1 MDLTKVEE
9 RALVPLWGALSKKG
23 RLKYHIDFVASD
35 DYGQRPW
42 YRFESR
48 YVFIDINTGVLQ
60 FRAPVN
66 SINQFIWN
74 VVFHRKGTGNPV
86 GEYVNVYV
94 KGYRDTKHI
103 ATATI
108 EGHITSCNNVGK
120 GRYVI
125 EVQAKEEIKVENV
138 G

>member
-1 MDLTKVEE
+1 MDISKVEE
-9 RALVPLWGALSKKG
+9 RALIPLWGALYKRG
-23 RLKYHIDFVASD
+23 RLNYHIDMVAGE
-35 DYGQRPW
+35 YAGRPW

-48 YVFIDINTGVLQ
+48 YVLMDINTGVIQ

-66 SINQFIWN
+66 SINEFIWN
-74 VVFHRKGTGNPV
+74 VIYKKKGSGTPV
-86 GEYVNVYV
+86 GEHVDVYV
-94 KGYRDTKHI
+94 KGYKDTKHI

-108 EGHITSCNNVGK
+108 KGRIVSCNNIGK

-125 EVQAKEEIKVENV
+125 EIQADKEIEVENV